1 MVFVR
6 KGDRLLVFSREC
18 GGFTVCALRAF
29 FSRVV
34 LVGGGARLL
43 CARGFKSQLIVQLTI
58 MSKDILSINMLWV
71 APGVGVG
78 E

>member
-6 KGDRLLVFSREC
+6 EDDRLLVFSREC

-43 CARGFKSQLIVQLTI
+43 CARGFKS
-58 MSKDILSINMLWV
+58 
-71 APGVGVG
+71 
-78 E
+78 